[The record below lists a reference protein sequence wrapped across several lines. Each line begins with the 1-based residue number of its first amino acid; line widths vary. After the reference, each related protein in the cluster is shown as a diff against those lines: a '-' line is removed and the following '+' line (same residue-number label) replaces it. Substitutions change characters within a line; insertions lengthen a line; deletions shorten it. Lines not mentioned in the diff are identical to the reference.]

1 MSDFMIVFGITCML
15 FLVVNAV
22 LMVQFMFDIPCGD
35 ENDVNI
41 IIRKM
46 CKFIVLMYK
55 NRNLFGIFI
64 TSVYL
69 LISIYV
75 FLILILIQLI
85 IYLCVLI
92 RFIYNLGYKRNRW

>member
-1 MSDFMIVFGITCML
+1 MSDFMIVFEITCML

-75 FLILILIQLI
+75 FLLLIIIQLI
-85 IYLCVLI
+85 IYLCV
-92 RFIYNLGYKRNRW
+92 FVKSIYNLGYKRK